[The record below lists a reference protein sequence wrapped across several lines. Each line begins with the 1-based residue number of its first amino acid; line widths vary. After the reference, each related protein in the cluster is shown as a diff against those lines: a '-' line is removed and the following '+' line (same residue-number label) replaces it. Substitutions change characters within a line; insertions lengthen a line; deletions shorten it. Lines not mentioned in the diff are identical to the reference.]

1 MRAAGGFMKT
11 VGVEIELGCGI
22 RVAGGSGRAGC

>member
-1 MRAAGGFMKT
+1 MRAA
-11 VGVEIELGCGI
+11 VGVKGVGVGIELGCGI